1 MSFKS
6 GNTVIGKADP
16 LMGLPILT
24 KEDIFL
30 MLNIIRKTEFKGDQV
45 EELFKITLKLQEMFV
60 RLNKFEDKK

>member
-45 EELFKITLKLQEMFV
+45 EECSYV
-60 RLNKFEDKK
+60 